1 MYQGVVIC
9 VSLTQVYCGSTISE
23 RDRAVL
29 FGREQSIGIE
39 LWLCF
44 LSFSLLPQLAAMV
57 SVGVGAPSES
67 LWGGW
72 LLSMRARSLW
82 LWCPP
87 SELLSLQYWWLYP
100 FASSLLVAFVVLQ
113 VSACVSAVVLPSAF
127 HCRLRPPWC
136 HVFFLG
142 V

>member
-1 MYQGVVIC
+1 MMYQGVVIC

-57 SVGVGAPSES
+57 VLAKWS
-67 LWGGW
+67 
-72 LLSMRARSLW
+72 W
-82 LWCPP
+82 LWFP
-87 SELLSLQYWWLYP
+87 SGLVLLLSLSGGGGYCLCVRVP
-100 FASSLLVAFVVLQ
+100 SGFGVRRRSS
-113 VSACVSAVVLPSAF
+113 
-127 HCRLRPPWC
+127 
-136 HVFFLG
+136 
-142 V
+142 